1 MYLFQCCGV
10 SLAFGQAMGVNE
22 AVTPPFPNSD
32 HWYVENSL
40 ANLFI
45 VSLHRMQIT
54 CILKTDESSIVLEFV
69 DVLVFYTLLSREPS
83 KEAVTVST

>member
-1 MYLFQCCGV
+1 
-10 SLAFGQAMGVNE
+10 MGVNE

-45 VSLHRMQIT
+45 VSLHRIRIW
-54 CILKTDESSIVLEFV
+54 CILETDESSIVLEYV
-69 DVLVFYTLLSREPS
+69 DVLVFYTLLSSEPS
-83 KEAVTVST
+83 REAVTVST